1 MEIGKLYYEKHEGEI
16 DEEYIPLF
24 EDVAAA
30 AAAAAA
36 ASSAAAI
43 ESALAAAAI
52 ESALALSAAEV
63 PQEAKDT
70 EAATTAS
77 SMTDFAKVFIITRI
91 KLVELFSRK
100 CIK

>member
-1 MEIGKLYYEKHEGEI
+1 MNITEIKGGVTAAKG
-16 DEEYIPLF
+16 F
-24 EDVAAA
+24 E

-77 SMTDFAKVFIITRI
+77 IMTDFAKVFIITRI